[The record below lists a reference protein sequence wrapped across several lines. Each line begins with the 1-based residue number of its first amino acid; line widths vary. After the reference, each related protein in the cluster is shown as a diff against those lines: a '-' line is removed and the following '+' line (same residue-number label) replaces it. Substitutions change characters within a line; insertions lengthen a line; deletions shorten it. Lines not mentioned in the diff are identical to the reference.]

1 MLEALESYI
10 YTGISFSTFSF
21 DKVSFWCLKYKLS
34 FIRKLYY
41 LYLIK
46 KELSLDSSFQ
56 VNQYSINYFIN
67 ATLNSL
73 SNATLVLNP
82 TREQLLLTKRYLK
95 RKTILHSTPF
105 KIVDLSSE
113 IKIKPTCF
121 ILKNQDDYQKYVYI
135 ASNFKTV
142 SYIYLDDILEEQK
155 NKVNSESILDE
166 IKLRILQDNNSEVF
180 FIDLG
185 FYTNL
190 INDFI
195 FSLNK
200 IAINLF

>member
-1 MLEALESYI
+1 M
-10 YTGISFSTFSF
+10 
-21 DKVSFWCLKYKLS
+21 
-34 FIRKLYY
+34 
-41 LYLIK
+41 
-46 KELSLDSSFQ
+46 
-56 VNQYSINYFIN
+56 
-67 ATLNSL
+67 
-73 SNATLVLNP
+73 
-82 TREQLLLTKRYLK
+82 
-95 RKTILHSTPF
+95 
-105 KIVDLSSE
+105 
-113 IKIKPTCF
+113 
-121 ILKNQDDYQKYVYI
+121 KNQDDYQKYVYI
-135 ASNFKTV
+135 ASNFKIV